1 MSFDF
6 DLCIQLSC
14 DREKSGTLSKWRQA
28 AQNFKEAYGLAFASE
43 MQDLLLSLDVLWW
56 FVSSQV

>member
-6 DLCIQLSC
+6 DLRVQLSC
-14 DREKSGTLSKWRQA
+14 DREKSETFSKWRQA

-43 MQDLLLSLDVLWW
+43 ISKIHLLLGLD
-56 FVSSQV
+56 VSSQV

>member
-6 DLCIQLSC
+6 DLRVQLSC
-14 DREKSGTLSKWRQA
+14 DREKSETLSKWRQA

-43 MQDLLLSLDVLWW
+43 ISKIHLLLGLD
-56 FVSSQV
+56 VSSQV